1 MVEARRPYR
10 RETSER
16 RRDDLIAAALA
27 VMAEAG
33 PGAMTVRTIADRAG
47 ISAGLIRH
55 HFRSKEHLIRAAFA
69 AMMDRM
75 TETPRQVA
83 AEYPASPHRAIAA
96 LVSASLRPPV
106 MEPDRVG
113 QWAGFLNLVR
123 QDPVM
128 RDLHEAAYLKY
139 RDMLQAHIQQLPGK
153 EDPRLARQLAI
164 ACNGVID
171 GLWLEGGTLPHSFA
185 PGEVERIGLASV
197 SSLLGIDLSAGIEGD
212 LP

>member
-1 MVEARRPYR
+1 MGEARRPYR
-10 RETSER
+10 REPSER

-33 PGAMTVRTIADRAG
+33 PGAMTVRTIAERAG

-55 HFRSKEHLIRAAFA
+55 HFRSKEDLIRAAFA

-75 TETPRQVA
+75 TETTRQVA
-83 AEYPASPHRAIAA
+83 EQHSGNPQQAIAA
-96 LVSASLRPPV
+96 LVSSSLRPPV
-106 MEPDRVG
+106 MEPERIG

-153 EDPRLARQLAI
+153 EDPRLARHLAI

-185 PGEVERIGLASV
+185 PGEVERIGLSAV
-197 SSLLGIDLSAGIEGD
+197 SSLLGIDLLAGFERE
-212 LP
+212 

>member
-1 MVEARRPYR
+1 MSEARKPFR
-10 RETSER
+10 RESSEQ

-27 VMAEAG
+27 VMAESG
-33 PGAMTVRTIADRAG
+33 PGAMTVRTIARRAG

-55 HFRSKEHLIRAAFA
+55 HFRSKEDLVRAAFA

-75 TETPRQVA
+75 TETTRAVA
-83 AEYPASPHRAIAA
+83 AGHPTDPRRAIAA
-96 LVSASLRPPV
+96 LVSSSLRPPV
-106 MEPDRVG
+106 MEPDRIG
-113 QWAGFLNLVR
+113 QWAGFLNIVR

-153 EDPRLARQLAI
+153 EDPGLARHLAI

-171 GLWLEGGTLPHSFA
+171 GLWLEGGTLPHSFT
-185 PGEVERIGLASV
+185 PGEVERIGLAAV
-197 SSLLGIDLSAGIEGD
+197 SSLLGIDLPAGSERE
-212 LP
+212 